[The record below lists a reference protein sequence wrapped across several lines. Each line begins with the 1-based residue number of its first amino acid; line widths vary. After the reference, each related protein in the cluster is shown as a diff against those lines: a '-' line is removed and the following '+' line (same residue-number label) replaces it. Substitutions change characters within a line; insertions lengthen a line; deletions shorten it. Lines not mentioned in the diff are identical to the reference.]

1 MEGGIKSAIGSGGRY
16 DKMISGFLESKQEY
30 PTVGISFGLDRICMA
45 LKEKGLKISKTPTQ
59 VYLIP
64 IKTEKE
70 CVDIARELRKQNIKV
85 DMDMNGK
92 GISKNLQYAN
102 SYEIPYVIFVGQEEL
117 KAKKVKLRNMK
128 TGKEEL
134 LKVNDVKN
142 KVK

>member
-1 MEGGIKSAIGSGGRY
+1 
-16 DKMISGFLESKQEY
+16 MISGFLESKQEY